1 MKLKFPLTSIVI
13 LLILLCNNHKMA
25 SQCFQIKSILVDACG
40 GLEGLNEMVRI
51 ETGSTPLNLAD
62 FTVSWPNNGWQGLV
76 QNAMTASVIQEFN
89 ADIAEAGGCGQ
100 IIAPVGGIIPPN
112 STFILFTSYNVN
124 IEANSFG
131 ALNHD
136 IFAIFQ
142 NNGSVSTGHFANFGS
157 GVRSLTVTSGACS
170 QTVYYDRSFLT
181 GGDGATVEYDNTG
194 QPTYI
199 NNGCSA
205 PISFWVEAG
214 EPQTACPGDTI
225 QLEGSFVGGE
235 TVLWS
240 ATGGTFSSA
249 NSLQTSFTID
259 QGFVGTSI
267 IITLSLIDVCDN
279 TINDTVEISITG
291 SLTPDFATTATY
303 CSGSAIPALATT
315 SPNGITGTWLPATVD
330 ATASGTYIFT
340 PDAGQCAAS
349 VTLSVTITDGIVPDF
364 ATTATYCSGS
374 AIPALATTSPNG
386 ITGTWLPATVD
397 ATTSGT
403 YVFTPD
409 VGQCAASVTLAV
421 TITDGIVPDFA
432 TTATYCSGSAIPAL
446 ATTSPNGI
454 TGTWLPATVDATTS
468 GTYVFTPDVGQCAA
482 SVTLSVTITDG
493 IVPDFATTATYCSG
507 SAIPALATTSSNG
520 ITGTWLPATIDATAS
535 GTYIFTPDAG
545 QCATSV
551 TLSVTI
557 TNLQT
562 PNVAFTYPSD
572 LCANS
577 ENIFPDL
584 ANDFYDGGQFSS
596 DTGLIINIETG
607 EVNIGES
614 PTGLHT
620 ITYSVLPN
628 GEQCIAGANS
638 SFDIVI
644 HETETIAI
652 TGENSVC
659 IGSTIA
665 LQANQNGNWTSS
677 NPDIAS
683 VNNQGVVTGL
693 ASGQVEVIFTNH
705 SANCPITISKTI
717 QVNAL
722 PEVSLQDGTIC
733 LDTESGAVVTP
744 YTLTTGLPAQGNTFV
759 WKHNGEL
766 LLQTTSNLTVTT
778 AGNYEVTVTNNLTG
792 CSATAQATVSFSTPI
807 SGYAVVGEDF
817 HNMQTITV
825 YITGGSG
832 YFSYQLDGGLMQT
845 TSQFTGHF
853 QGDYT
858 ITVRDSLGC
867 NDLVL
872 EVTVLNYPRFFT
884 PNDDG
889 FNDFWN
895 ISGVNNDAQLYIFD
909 RYGKLLKQLQPNTLT
924 GWDGTYNGEQ
934 LPSTDYWFK
943 LIYRNDLGA
952 EKEFKAHFSLKR

>member
-1 MKLKFPLTSIVI
+1 
-13 LLILLCNNHKMA
+13 MA